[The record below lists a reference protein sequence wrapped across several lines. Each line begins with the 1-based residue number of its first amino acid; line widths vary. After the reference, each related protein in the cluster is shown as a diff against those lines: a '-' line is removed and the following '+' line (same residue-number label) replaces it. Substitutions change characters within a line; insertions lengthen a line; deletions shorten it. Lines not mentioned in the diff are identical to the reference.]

1 MKLTLEK
8 NILLDVL
15 QKVQSI
21 VALRTTLPILSNVLL
36 EAYNGKLKLTTTDLE
51 VSLQTSIDVEIIE
64 EGSTTLPA
72 RRFFSICRDLPSHQ
86 IEFSIEDEKEEIIIK
101 SGSFEGKLGGL
112 PKSDFPEIP
121 EFKNDF
127 SYTLNQSILKS
138 LLQKTS
144 YAASN
149 DESRPILNGSLMSFK
164 NDKLTVVCTDG
175 RRLALAEQDI
185 EIDESSD
192 IDVVIPSKTVN
203 ELIKSLGNTSKN
215 TLEDNKSGITNN
227 VEMEKSDEDVNIRMS
242 TSQIAFEF
250 GNILI
255 MSKLIDG
262 IYPNYQQV
270 IPKQCEER
278 LVVDREILFDAVRRV
293 SLMLNDQAA
302 AVTLEIKENKIDL
315 LTSSIDVGN
324 ASESIPVKY
333 NGKEVNIAF
342 NPGYLT
348 APLKHLDSDEI
359 YFEFSDENSPGL
371 IKSNIPF
378 LYVIMPMRI

>member
-1 MKLTLEK
+1 MKLTVEK

-36 EAYNGKLKLTTTDLE
+36 EATDGKLKLTTTDLE
-51 VSLQTSIDVEIIE
+51 VSLQTSIDVEVIE

-86 IEFSIEDEKEEIIIK
+86 IDLSMNNEKEEIIIK

-112 PKSDFPEIP
+112 PKGDFPEIP

-127 SYTLNQSILKS
+127 NYLLDQSVLKS

-149 DESRPILNGSLMSFK
+149 DESRPILNGSLLSFK
-164 NDKLTVVCTDG
+164 DEKITVVCTDG

-185 EIDESSD
+185 EVEENSD
-192 IDVVIPSKTVN
+192 LDVVIPSKTIS
-203 ELIKSLGNTSKN
+203 ELIKSLGNEGN
-215 TLEDNKSGITNN
+215 
-227 VEMEKSDEDVNIRMS
+227 VNIRMS
-242 TSQIAFEF
+242 SSQIAFEF
-250 GNILI
+250 DNILI

-278 LVVDREILFDAVRRV
+278 LAVDREILQNAVRRV
-293 SLMLNDQAA
+293 SLILNDQAA
-302 AVTLEIKENKIDL
+302 SVTLEIKENKIDL
-315 LTSSIDVGN
+315 ITSSPDVGH
-324 ASESIPVKY
+324 ASESIPIKY
-333 NGKEVNIAF
+333 SGKDVNIAF
-342 NPGYLT
+342 NPGYLI

-359 YFEFSDENSPGL
+359 YLEFSDENSPGL